1 MMEQFLKLPPAQKAG
16 VLAAILAVIGAG
28 AYFLLIDPETTR
40 GNQSERDLQTAQ
52 SELSG
57 LQQVAKPEELARLRK
72 RKDDLVEA
80 DKENRKM
87 LPSAAEVPDLIET
100 IQKDALA
107 NNLKVSRFDRLE
119 TAHQD
124 LVDAVPVRMTVTG
137 SLLDLVTFLRT
148 YAGPTRRVIHLRKLS
163 IETVPPDFGG
173 LEIEYR
179 NSLPPEQQKKTSSG
193 LTDAEKKL
201 QTIEILALGRKKSVV
216 RATFT
221 AYAYTWTGE
230 PPPEGSETPNEGKR
244 KRT

>member
-1 MMEQFLKLPPAQKAG
+1 MMEQFLKLPPAQKAA

-28 AYFLLIDPETTR
+28 AYFLLIDPEVTR
-40 GNQSERDLQTAQ
+40 ATQSERDLSAAE

-57 LQQVAKPEELARLRK
+57 LAQVAKEEELTRLRK
-72 RKDDLVEA
+72 LKDDMVEA

-100 IQKDALA
+100 IQKDALK
-107 NNLKVSRFDRLE
+107 NNLSVSRFDRLE
-119 TAHQD
+119 TTHLD

-148 YAGPTRRVIHLRKLS
+148 YAGPTRRVIHLRGLT
-163 IETVPPDFGG
+163 IETVPPELGA
-173 LEIEYR
+173 LKIEYE
-179 NSLPPEQQKKTSSG
+179 NSLPPEQQKREGS
-193 LTDAEKKL
+193 LTEPEKQL
-201 QTIEILALGRKKSVV
+201 QTIEVLALGRKKSVV

-221 AYAYTWTGE
+221 AYAYTWTGK
-230 PPPEGSETPNEGKR
+230 PPPEGSELGQEGKR